1 MANVEDFIFTDDGD
15 LKIFNGDLSVEPS
28 DNQHIQDIFLANKG
42 QFRQYPTIGIGIES
56 KLNGSTNIQFLRK
69 QIRENLKFD
78 NMTITTLNIDGAL
91 NIDLRAKRTK

>member
-1 MANVEDFIFTDDGD
+1 MANVEDFIFDSDGD
-15 LKIFNGDLSVEPS
+15 IKIFNGDLAVEPS

-42 QFRQYPTIGIGIES
+42 QFRQFPTIGIGIES

-78 NMTITTLNIDGAL
+78 NMTITKLNIDGAL